1 MNAGQLAA
9 LIAAAFF
16 AVGVCAAV
24 YVLVKVARLVTAATS
39 LVTSYQASADDLLQR
54 TRAVVER
61 ADEQLARTGA
71 LADGVDQVAASMS
84 DLSEQVAAVAG
95 TTRLIASGLGA
106 PVLRLAAAGHGVRR
120 AIAIRGPAAQSLN
133 FVPTAGRR
141 RSGPGGRSLTGSGP
155 SGRWPTRHGPIEPW
169 RIGRADD
176 RAADLAG
183 NRRGS
188 RHYRLPAG
196 AEGSEVAAARRRP
209 AGSARS
215 SAGRLRARAAGSG
228 AHLGRGRRNGRVRP
242 RCPCRDGRVHGPAPR
257 HMNRHSAVQAIPS

>member
-24 YVLVKVARLVTAATS
+24 YVLARLARLITAATS

-54 TRAVVER
+54 TRAAVER

-84 DLSEQVAAVAG
+84 ELSEQVAAVAG

-120 AIAIRGPAAQSLN
+120 AMAI
-133 FVPTAGRR
+133 R
-141 RSGPGGRSLTGSGP
+141 RSGRPVAELRSDSGPAQVRGGRAVPDRSLP
-155 SGRWPTRHGPIEPW
+155 
-169 RIGRADD
+169 D
-176 RAADLAG
+176 RA
-183 NRRGS
+183 
-188 RHYRLPAG
+188 LPDR
-196 AEGSEVAAARRRP
+196 ARP
-209 AGSARS
+209 D
-215 SAGRLRARAAGSG
+215 RARA
-228 AHLGRGRRNGRVRP
+228 GRALADRARR
-242 RCPCRDGRVHGPAPR
+242 
-257 HMNRHSAVQAIPS
+257 